1 MNTALVPATQLY
13 EVSHRPV
20 PNEIQVVFVDE
31 TRPSLQEKVRSH
43 TRLMRGSL
51 LQKEPVKV
59 REAARLTPDSRMPDL
74 HPILWTLDGC
84 PLVTDEVFELFRDA
98 LGWQRCPVSLI
109 MKDERSL
116 NGYHGLAITGRCGRV
131 VPNLNNVKWHEG
143 NRLYVGASLDPASH
157 DGSELCL
164 PVRGAKMLVS
174 TRIAERLA
182 TLRLPNTRIEMLSEK
197 LYPADVID
205 LMIEYR
211 TSVFNVL
218 SDDWLWDP
226 AEVQQDYYA
235 ALASSRPI

>member
-1 MNTALVPATQLY
+1 
-13 EVSHRPV
+13 
-20 PNEIQVVFVDE
+20 
-31 TRPSLQEKVRSH
+31 
-43 TRLMRGSL
+43 
-51 LQKEPVKV
+51 
-59 REAARLTPDSRMPDL
+59 
-74 HPILWTLDGC
+74 
-84 PLVTDEVFELFRDA
+84 
-98 LGWQRCPVSLI
+98 
-109 MKDERSL
+109 
-116 NGYHGLAITGRCGRV
+116 
-131 VPNLNNVKWHEG
+131 
-143 NRLYVGASLDPASH
+143 
-157 DGSELCL
+157 
-164 PVRGAKMLVS
+164 MLVS